1 MRYDNGTDQNARYTI
16 MINSL
21 QPARRVIT
29 IMWLL
34 ATAHANAQPAL
45 GVSGTV
51 VDLNGKPLAQAL
63 VTFETADD
71 HTGAD
76 VITVFTAT
84 EGRFSFPETFSAA
97 ERIEKSLS
105 VRTLGY
111 EQLNVL
117 LQTRG
122 DQVDAT
128 IVMRKT
134 SNQAAA
140 APASAWLQ
148 GISDRDEKARFV
160 LNCVGCHQVPAP
172 EVRAYAAQI
181 AAVDVADPAAVSEQ
195 SWLAIV
201 HYMNYL
207 SNWEFGRASR
217 AGAPPENAQHA
228 YAIGPGEAVAKTMA
242 RHFIGSMDELSG
254 YGYGAPLAVTAD
266 TVIREY
272 EVKET
277 NAIRE
282 AMMLGSPAKL
292 WVADVSTNRIYT
304 IDVATGEQEVH
315 DVPYDGESGP
325 HSLHRAADGS
335 LWITPFFPSV
345 IARLDPVESSFK
357 TWPTVT
363 SEGQPIGIHDL
374 SFGTKHELLTDRDG
388 LYWYSDIRDN
398 AVGYFNPQNGDAA
411 IYRAP
416 EINGRPG
423 NGALLYGLVMTSDR
437 KHIWYSQLGIGSFGS
452 FNTETR
458 EFETTV
464 RLPMADAGPRRLT
477 ISDDDIMYV
486 PLYGSGQL
494 IEYDTRTRKQLGI
507 YDLPDTGSAP
517 YAVTWD
523 PVRKVVWVATSNADA
538 IYRFDPETRSFG
550 VIPMPRSGAFLRMID
565 IDPAS
570 GVLVTSYANIV
581 EFVHGPRMALIVDP
595 GDGAYGSGIAG
606 AAGASR

>member
-1 MRYDNGTDQNARYTI
+1 MLI
-16 MINSL
+16 SL
-21 QPARRVIT
+21 RPARRVIT
-29 IMWLL
+29 IMCLL
-34 ATAHANAQPAL
+34 VTAHASAQPAVGL
-45 GVSGTV
+45 SGTV
-51 VDLNGKPLAQAL
+51 IDLNGKPLAQAQ
-63 VTFETADD
+63 VTIETADD
-71 HTGAD
+71 HAGAD
-76 VITVFTAT
+76 AITVFSAN
-84 EGRFSFPETFSAA
+84 EGRFSFPETFSPG
-97 ERIEKSLS
+97 ERLEGSLG
-105 VRTLGY
+105 VRALGY

-140 APASAWLQ
+140 APASAWLE
-148 GISDRDEKARFV
+148 GIGNRDEKARFV

-207 SNWEFGRASR
+207 SNWEFGRANR
-217 AGAPPENAQHA
+217 GGPPDDAAHA
-228 YAIGPGEAVAKTMA
+228 YSVGPGEEVARTMA
-242 RHFIGSMDELSG
+242 RHFVGSMDELSG
-254 YGYGAPLAVTAD
+254 YGYGAPLIVTAD

-272 EVKET
+272 EVTET

-292 WVADVSTNRIYT
+292 WVADVSTNRMYG
-304 IDVATGEQEVH
+304 IDVASGEQEVH
-315 DVPYDGESGP
+315 DVPYDGASGP

-345 IARLDPVESSFK
+345 IARLDPDETSFK

-363 SEGQPIGIHDL
+363 GEGQAIGIHDL
-374 SFGTKHELLTDRDG
+374 SFGSKHELLADRNG
-388 LYWYSDIRDN
+388 LYWYSDIRNN
-398 AVGYFNPQNGDAA
+398 AVGWFNPENGNAA

-416 EINGRPG
+416 EIDGRSG
-423 NGALLYGLVMTSDR
+423 SRALLYGLIMTSDR

-452 FNTETR
+452 FNVETR
-458 EFETTV
+458 EFETRVT
-464 RLPMADAGPRRLT
+464 LPMADAGPRRLT

-494 IEYDTRTRKQLGI
+494 IEYDTRARKQLGI

-523 PVRKVVWVATSNADA
+523 PVRRVVWVATSNADA

-550 VIPMPRSGAFLRMID
+550 VIPMPRAGAFLRMID